1 MVKLRDHIVGLAFFI
16 SSFLLEDLQVLLIPL
31 LFLSDLRLIVLDRG
45 IISLLRP
52 FSLLLEP
59 SFQAIALD
67 LKEALELQQLF
78 LRLLLHIPQCLLKVT
93 SLLVQLPFQLQVS
106 LFGSI
111 FGFVDH
117 ASLLGLEGLDL
128 VEGTCLNVLGGGE
141 LLA

>member
-1 MVKLRDHIVGLAFFI
+1 MVKLRDHIVSLAFFI
-16 SSFLLEDLQVLLIPL
+16 SSFLLEDLQVLLVPL

-45 IISLLRP
+45 IISFLRP

-93 SLLVQLPFQLQVS
+93 SLLVQLPFQLKVS
-106 LFGSI
+106 LFGAI
-111 FGFVDH
+111 FSFVDH

>member
-16 SSFLLEDLQVLLIPL
+16 SSFLLEDLQVLLVPL

-45 IISLLRP
+45 IISLLRS

-106 LFGSI
+106 LFSAI
-111 FGFVDH
+111 FSFVDH
-117 ASLLGLEGLDL
+117 ASLLGLEGFDL

>member
-16 SSFLLEDLQVLLIPL
+16 SSFLLEDLQILLVPL

-78 LRLLLHIPQCLLKVT
+78 L
-93 SLLVQLPFQLQVS
+93 
-106 LFGSI
+106 
-111 FGFVDH
+111 
-117 ASLLGLEGLDL
+117 
-128 VEGTCLNVLGGGE
+128 
-141 LLA
+141 